1 MMPFGHLPGDPANNE
16 QSGTGPEEEL
26 LLAYLR
32 SPDAPPLITPTAQ
45 VQGQGFGTGAVAA

>member
-1 MMPFGHLPGDPANNE
+1 M
-16 QSGTGPEEEL
+16 EEL

-45 VQGQGFGTGAVAA
+45 VQGQTFGTRTVAA

>member
-1 MMPFGHLPGDPANNE
+1 M
-16 QSGTGPEEEL
+16 EEL

-45 VQGQGFGTGAVAA
+45 VHGKGFGTGAVAA

>member
-1 MMPFGHLPGDPANNE
+1 M
-16 QSGTGPEEEL
+16 EEL

-45 VQGQGFGTGAVAA
+45 VQGQGQAFGTGTVAA